1 MQVWQRFRMCRSES
15 KESCFI
21 CLARSG
27 YRLECPPN
35 SRFKEETAIAVAPRM
50 KPLSLY
56 HPALYWLRV
65 WQKRLLR
72 HIAWHCSSKRYARSV
87 VSSERLPFRYLKHT
101 SKLIRKLGDSDLA
114 LQHNKVINLKL
125 AVAAIDGVI
134 IAPGEYFSFCRLVGR
149 PTRKRGYVE
158 GMELSFGE
166 ARTGVGG
173 GICQLSNLIHWMAI
187 HSPLVVVERS
197 NHSFDPFPDE
207 GRVLP
212 FGSGAAIFYNYID
225 LVLHNPTDR
234 CFQLKLNVG
243 QTQLEGEL
251 LCDQVRA
258 YRYHVFQEGH
268 RFVREGE
275 RVYRENEIW
284 REVREKGQVGALVMR
299 ERLYRNRVVVK
310 YAVADEL
317 IG

>member
-1 MQVWQRFRMCRSES
+1 MRYWQPLTDKMRA
-15 KESCFI
+15 
-21 CLARSG
+21 L
-27 YRLECPPN
+27 
-35 SRFKEETAIAVAPRM
+35 SRFKEETAIAVVSRM

-65 WQKRLLR
+65 WQKRLFR
-72 HIAWHCSSKRYARSV
+72 QIAWRCSGKRYARPV
-87 VSSERLPFRYLKHT
+87 ATAERLPYRYLKHT

-134 IAPGEYFSFCRLVGR
+134 IAPGEHFSFCRLVGR
-149 PTRKRGYVE
+149 PTLKRGYVE

-166 ARTGVGG
+166 ARRGVGG

-212 FGSGAAIFYNYID
+212 FGSGAAIFYNYVD

-234 CFQLKLNVG
+234 SFQLKLNVG
-243 QTQLEGEL
+243 ETQLEGEL
-251 LCDQVRA
+251 LCDRVRE
-258 YRYHVFQEGH
+258 YRYHVFQEAH
-268 RFVREGE
+268 RFVREGS
-275 RVYRENEIW
+275 RVFRENEIW
-284 REVREKGQVGALVMR
+284 REVREKGQVGELVER
-299 ERLYRNRVVVK
+299 VRLYRNRVVVK
-310 YAVADEL
+310 YEVMEEL

>member
-1 MQVWQRFRMCRSES
+1 MKCMRCCQPLTDKMRA
-15 KESCFI
+15 
-21 CLARSG
+21 L
-27 YRLECPPN
+27 
-35 SRFKEETAIAVAPRM
+35 SRFKEETAIAVVSRM

-65 WQKRLLR
+65 WQKRLFR
-72 HIAWHCSSKRYARSV
+72 QIAWRCSGKRYARRV
-87 VSSERLPFRYLKHT
+87 ATAERLPYRYLKHT

-134 IAPGEYFSFCRLVGR
+134 IAPGEHFSFCRLVGR
-149 PTRKRGYVE
+149 PTLKRGYVE

-166 ARTGVGG
+166 ARRGVGG

-212 FGSGAAIFYNYID
+212 FGSGAAIFYNYVD

-234 CFQLKLNVG
+234 SFQLKLNVG
-243 QTQLEGEL
+243 ETQLEGEL
-251 LCDQVRA
+251 LCDRVRE
-258 YRYHVFQEGH
+258 YRYHVFQEAH
-268 RFVREGE
+268 RFVREGS
-275 RVYRENEIW
+275 RVFRENEIW
-284 REVREKGQVGALVMR
+284 REVREKGQVGELVER
-299 ERLYRNRVVVK
+299 VRLYRNRVVVK
-310 YAVADEL
+310 YDVADEL

>member
-1 MQVWQRFRMCRSES
+1 
-15 KESCFI
+15 
-21 CLARSG
+21 
-27 YRLECPPN
+27 
-35 SRFKEETAIAVAPRM
+35 M

-65 WQKRLLR
+65 WQKRLFRQL
-72 HIAWHCSSKRYARSV
+72 AWRFSRKHYAHPKDAF
-87 VSSERLPFRYLKHT
+87 ERLPFRYLKHT
-101 SKLIRKLGDSDLA
+101 SKLIRKLGNSDLA
-114 LQHNKVINLKL
+114 LQHNKVVNLKL
-125 AVAAIDGVI
+125 AVDSIDGVVI
-134 IAPGEYFSFCRLVGR
+134 EPGEYFSFCRLVGR

-166 ARTGVGG
+166 ARSGIGG

-187 HSPLVVVERS
+187 HSPLVVIERS

-234 CFQLKLNVG
+234 HFQLKLKVG
-243 QTQLEGEL
+243 ERQLEGEL
-251 LCDQVRA
+251 LCDQVREF
-258 YRYHVFQEGH
+258 RYHVYQRGH

-275 RVYRENEIW
+275 RVFRENEIW
-284 REVREKGQVGALVMR
+284 REIRSKGQESRVLESA
-299 ERLYRNRVVVK
+299 RLYKNRVLVK
-310 YAVADEL
+310 YEVGEEVFEV
-317 IG
+317 GG

>member
-1 MQVWQRFRMCRSES
+1 
-15 KESCFI
+15 
-21 CLARSG
+21 
-27 YRLECPPN
+27 
-35 SRFKEETAIAVAPRM
+35 M

-56 HPALYWLRV
+56 HPALYWMRV
-65 WQKRLLR
+65 WQKRLFR
-72 HIAWHCSSKRYARSV
+72 QIAWRYSRKRYAMPIALA
-87 VSSERLPFRYLKHT
+87 ERLPFRYLKHT

-114 LQHNKVINLKL
+114 LQHNKVINLRL

-134 IAPGEYFSFCRLVGR
+134 IAPGEHFSFCRLVGR

-187 HSPLVVVERS
+187 HSPLVVIERS

-212 FGSGAAIFYNYID
+212 FGSGAAIFYNYVD
-225 LVLHNPTDR
+225 LVLHNPTHR
-234 CFQLKLNVG
+234 RFQLKLNVA

-251 LCDQVRA
+251 LCDQAREF
-258 YRYHVFQEGH
+258 RYHVFQEAH
-268 RFVREGE
+268 RFVRDGG
-275 RVYRENEIW
+275 RVFRENEIW
-284 REVREKGQVGALVMR
+284 REVREKGQIGELVKR

-310 YAVADEL
+310 YEIAEALVEDKL
-317 IG
+317 GSGG

>member
-1 MQVWQRFRMCRSES
+1 
-15 KESCFI
+15 
-21 CLARSG
+21 
-27 YRLECPPN
+27 
-35 SRFKEETAIAVAPRM
+35 M

-65 WQKRLLR
+65 WQKRLFR
-72 HIAWHCSSKRYARSV
+72 QIAWRCSSKRYARLV
-87 VSSERLPFRYLKHT
+87 AGADRLPFRYLKHT

-134 IAPGEYFSFCRLVGR
+134 IAPGEHFSFCRLVGR
-149 PTRKRGYVE
+149 PTLKRGYVE

-166 ARTGVGG
+166 ARRGVGG

-225 LVLHNPTDR
+225 LVLYNPGPQTL
-234 CFQLKLNVG
+234 QLKLQVG
-243 QTQLEGEL
+243 AQQLEGEL
-251 LCDQVRA
+251 LCEQPRE
-258 YRYHVFQEGH
+258 YRYHVYQRAH
-268 RFVREGE
+268 RFVREGA
-275 RVYRENEIW
+275 RVYRENQIW
-284 REVREKGQVGALVMR
+284 RDIRSKGQDAELLR
-299 ERLYRNRVVVK
+299 QECLYRNRVVVK
-310 YAVADEL
+310 YPVADALLDPSAPGSEDAQHPQ
-317 IG
+317 

>member
-1 MQVWQRFRMCRSES
+1 MRRPVRIKEDNGLRRS
-15 KESCFI
+15 
-21 CLARSG
+21 
-27 YRLECPPN
+27 
-35 SRFKEETAIAVAPRM
+35 PRM

-65 WQKRLLR
+65 WQKRLFR
-72 HIAWHCSSKRYARSV
+72 HIAWHCSGKRYARPAATA
-87 VSSERLPFRYLKHT
+87 ERLPYRYLKHT

-125 AVAAIDGVI
+125 AVAALDGVT

-149 PTRKRGYVE
+149 PSRQRGYVE
-158 GMELSFGE
+158 GMELSFGQ
-166 ARTGVGG
+166 ARTGIGG

-187 HSPLVVVERS
+187 HSPLVVIERA
-197 NHSFDPFPDE
+197 NHSFDPFPDN

-234 CFQLKLNVG
+234 SFQLKLKVG
-243 QTQLEGEL
+243 ETQLEGEL
-251 LCDQVRA
+251 LSDREREF
-258 YRYHVFQEGH
+258 RYHVFEVGH

-275 RVYRENEIW
+275 HVFRENEIW
-284 REVREKGQVGALVMR
+284 REVREKGQVGALVER
-299 ERLYRNRVVVK
+299 EKLYGNRVVVK
-310 YAVADEL
+310 YE
-317 IG
+317 IGEHIFERQQ

>member
-1 MQVWQRFRMCRSES
+1 
-15 KESCFI
+15 
-21 CLARSG
+21 
-27 YRLECPPN
+27 
-35 SRFKEETAIAVAPRM
+35 M

-65 WQKRLLR
+65 WQKRLFRQL
-72 HIAWHCSSKRYARSV
+72 AWRFSRTPYATTAIP
-87 VSSERLPFRYLKHT
+87 ERLPFRYLKHT
-101 SKLIRKLGDSDLA
+101 SKLIRKLGDSDIA

-125 AVAAIDGVI
+125 AVGSVDGVVI
-134 IAPGEYFSFCRLVGR
+134 GPGEYFSFCRLVGR
-149 PTRKRGYVE
+149 PTLKRGYVE

-212 FGSGAAIFYNYID
+212 FGSGAAIFYNYVD
-225 LVLHNPTDR
+225 LVLHNPTNLH
-234 CFQLKLNVG
+234 FQLKLTVG
-243 QTQLEGEL
+243 EQQLEGEL

-258 YRYHVFQEGH
+258 FRYHIYQRGH
-268 RFVREGE
+268 RFVREDG
-275 RVYRENEIW
+275 RVFRENEIW
-284 REVREKGQVGALVMR
+284 RDIRTKGQESVLVR
-299 ERLYRNRVVVK
+299 SERLYKNRVVVK
-310 YAVADEL
+310 YTVNDALVEMPTD
-317 IG
+317 I

>member
-1 MQVWQRFRMCRSES
+1 
-15 KESCFI
+15 
-21 CLARSG
+21 
-27 YRLECPPN
+27 
-35 SRFKEETAIAVAPRM
+35 M

-65 WQKRLLR
+65 WQKRLFR
-72 HIAWHCSSKRYARSV
+72 QIAWHCSSKRYARPV
-87 VSSERLPFRYLKHT
+87 AMAERLPFRYLKHT

-134 IAPGEYFSFCRLVGR
+134 IAPGEHFSFCRLVGR
-149 PTRKRGYVE
+149 PTLKRGYVE

-166 ARTGVGG
+166 ARRGVGG

-212 FGSGAAIFYNYID
+212 FGSGAAIFYNYVD

-234 CFQLKLNVG
+234 SFQLKLNVG
-243 QTQLEGEL
+243 ETQLEGEL
-251 LCDQVRA
+251 LCDRVRE
-258 YRYHVFQEGH
+258 YRYHVFQEAH
-268 RFVREGE
+268 RFVREGA

-284 REVREKGQVGALVMR
+284 REVREKGQVGELVER
-299 ERLYRNRVVVK
+299 VRLYRNRVVVK
-310 YAVADEL
+310 YDVADEL

>member
-1 MQVWQRFRMCRSES
+1 MRGIF
-15 KESCFI
+15 
-21 CLARSG
+21 
-27 YRLECPPN
+27 N
-35 SRFKEETAIAVAPRM
+35 SRKKTAAAVLIRM

-65 WQKRLLR
+65 WQKRLFRQL
-72 HIAWHCSSKRYARSV
+72 AWRFSRKHYAISLNTAA
-87 VSSERLPFRYLKHT
+87 RLPFRYLKHT
-101 SKLIRKLGDSDLA
+101 SKLIRKLGDSDIA

-125 AVAAIDGVI
+125 AVAAIDGVV

-212 FGSGAAIFYNYID
+212 FGSGAAIFYNYVD

-234 CFQLKLNVG
+234 CFQLKLRVG
-243 QTQLEGEL
+243 EQQLEGEL
-251 LCDQVRA
+251 LCDRVREF
-258 YRYHVFQEGH
+258 RYHIYQLGH
-268 RFVREGE
+268 RFLRGGG
-275 RVYRENEIW
+275 RVFRENEIW
-284 REVREKGQVGALVMR
+284 RDVRTKGQASQLVR
-299 ERLYRNRVVVK
+299 SERLYKNRVVVK
-310 YAVADEL
+310 YAVDEAL
-317 IG
+317 LDMPVKI